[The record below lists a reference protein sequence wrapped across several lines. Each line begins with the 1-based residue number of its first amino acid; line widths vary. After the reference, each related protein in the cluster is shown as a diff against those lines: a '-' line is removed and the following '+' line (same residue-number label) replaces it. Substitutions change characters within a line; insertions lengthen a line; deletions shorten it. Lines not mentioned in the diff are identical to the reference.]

1 MSGILKDFLVA
12 SGVKPDDLS
21 EAVRESRA
29 AVRSVAKW
37 SGLLSR
43 GAIHLGGK
51 ARAGSLTQ
59 KGSLL
64 AGMALSQI
72 EEKAGVLLGKR
83 GNGSK

>member
-1 MSGILKDFLVA
+1 MSGILKDFLLA
-12 SGVKPDDLS
+12 SGVKPSDLS

-51 ARAGSLTQ
+51 AKPGSLAH
-59 KGSLL
+59 KGTLL
-64 AGMALSQI
+64 AGVVLSQV
-72 EEKAGVLLGKR
+72 EEKAGALLGKKGAR
-83 GNGSK
+83 SK